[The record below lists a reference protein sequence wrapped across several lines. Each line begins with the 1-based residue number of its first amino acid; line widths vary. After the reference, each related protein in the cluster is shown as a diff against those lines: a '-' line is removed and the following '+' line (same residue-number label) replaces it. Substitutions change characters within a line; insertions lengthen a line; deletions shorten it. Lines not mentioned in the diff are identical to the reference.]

1 MGKIAFLFAGQ
12 GSQYT
17 GMGKSI
23 AEASAAAKSVFE
35 LADSIRPNTSTQCFE
50 GDSDTLSIT
59 LNTQPCLFC
68 VDLACAQALRENG
81 IEPDGVAG
89 FSLGEVAAL
98 TFAKAF
104 SQKDGFSLVCER
116 AAFMHEASEA
126 SQSGMVA
133 ILKLSPEKVS
143 EICSGFESCY
153 PINFNCPGQIVAA
166 TLRDRSDALIAAV
179 KEAGGRALPLPVSGG
194 FHSPFMQPAYEGLQK
209 ALEKYDFAQPVV
221 PVYANSTAAP
231 YPTSSKQM
239 LAEQLINPVYWQ
251 RTLEKM
257 RDDGFDTFIEVGA
270 GKTLSG
276 FVKKTLPDAKIAN
289 VQDAESLEAALKML
303 KGE

>member
-1 MGKIAFLFAGQ
+1 MGRIAFLFAGQ

-23 AEASAAAKSVFE
+23 SDASKAAKKVFE
-35 LADSIRPNTSTQCFE
+35 LADSIRPGTSQQCFE
-50 GDSDTLSIT
+50 GSAETLSVTI
-59 LNTQPCLFC
+59 NTQPCLFS
-68 VDLACAQALRENG
+68 VDLACAEALRENG
-81 IEPDGVAG
+81 VEPDAVAG

-104 SQKDGFSLVCER
+104 SPQDGFSLVCER
-116 AAFMHEASEA
+116 AKLMHEASEA
-126 SQSGMVA
+126 SKSGMVA
-133 ILKLSPEKVS
+133 ILKLPTEKVA
-143 EICSGFESCY
+143 EICASFEQCY

-166 TLRDRSDALIAAV
+166 TLRDRSDELIAAV
-179 KEAGGRALPLPVSGG
+179 KQAGGRALPLPVSGG

-209 ALEKYDFAQPVV
+209 ALERYSFAQPVV

-251 RTLEKM
+251 RTLENM
-257 RDDGFDTFIEVGA
+257 HADGFDTFIEVGA

-276 FVKKTLPDAKIAN
+276 FVKKTLPDAKVTN
-289 VQDAESLEAALKML
+289 VQDKESLDAALCML
-303 KGE
+303 KG